1 MRVCASVPRVTSPV
15 SMFRTVQVATCISF
29 AVGAHEIVV
38 VAVSTTSTVTV
49 HAAEIDS
56 FAPVFLLQ
64 VLSLLVPVECD
75 GYGGGTVL
83 V

>member
-1 MRVCASVPRVTSPV
+1 M
-15 SMFRTVQVATCISF
+15 
-29 AVGAHEIVV
+29 V